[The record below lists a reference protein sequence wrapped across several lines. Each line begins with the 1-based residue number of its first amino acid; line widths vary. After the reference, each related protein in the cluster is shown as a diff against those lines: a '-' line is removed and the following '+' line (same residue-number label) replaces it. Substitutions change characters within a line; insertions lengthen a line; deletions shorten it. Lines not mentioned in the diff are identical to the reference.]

1 MKIVET
7 RRKKLYDLTRN
18 KSLPFQAEDIVT
30 NLSDYRMSTDEMD
43 LL

>member
-18 KSLPFQAEDIVT
+18 KLLTFQAEDIVT
-30 NLSDYRMSTDEMD
+30 NLSDYRMNTEEIH